1 MRKLFAAFF
10 IAILGIA
17 YSKAQSI
24 SIDVAAVKNQSQQVH
39 GVNLSVFYH
48 FTENL
53 NAGIEV
59 NRFFEQRKTKEA
71 GELILSS
78 WDYDF
83 NVHYYLHPFKFLV
96 VYPVT
101 GFSVSVEKESSG
113 DETIQRKQLYF
124 NSGAGIMLNTKTVKP
139 HLEYVFANG
148 NRKEHFLIAGI
159 TIELELK
166 K

>member
-1 MRKLFAAFF
+1 MKKRFTAFF
-10 IAILGIA
+10 ISILCIG

-24 SIDVAAVKNQSQQVH
+24 SIDVAAVRNKSQKVH
-39 GVNLSVFYH
+39 GANLSVFYH

-53 NAGIEV
+53 NAGFEV
-59 NRFFEQRKTKEA
+59 NRFFEHRKTKET
-71 GELILSS
+71 GEFLLSS

-96 VYPVT
+96 VYPLT
-101 GFSVSVEKESSG
+101 GFSVSVEKESSSV
-113 DETIQRKQLYF
+113 ETIQSKQLYF
-124 NSGAGIMLNTKTVKP
+124 NSGGGLMLNTKTVKP
-139 HLEYVFANG
+139 HMEYIYANG